1 LNLEGLMAGSRP
13 LYFVCDGPPG
23 PTAGRFV
30 DVEDETGANPAGGSG
45 MEWSQRD
52 GYWLLGPFQPRI
64 VELAAEFDKT
74 LGAWGAPWSDPSRP
88 ARVLIASE
96 LGAHDLTDLPLRL
109 VADADYVIAVGGVM
123 KDRDARFRDRVDL
136 AGDQAL
142 NELALEGP
150 VEYVR
155 WPA

>member
-1 LNLEGLMAGSRP
+1 MAGSRP

-30 DVEDETGANPAGGSG
+30 DVEDATGANPAGGSG

-52 GYWLLGPFQPRI
+52 GYWLLGPFSPRI
-64 VELAAEFDKT
+64 VELETFDDVFLAERG
-74 LGAWGAPWSDPSRP
+74 LVPWSEPSRP
-88 ARVLIASE
+88 VRVVIATE
-96 LGAHDLTDLPLRL
+96 PGVHKATDLPLRL

-123 KDRDARFRDRVDL
+123 KDRDARFRGRVDL
-136 AGDQAL
+136 AGDVAL
-142 NELALEGP
+142 QELVLEGP